1 MPIGTVILFSGA
13 TIPQNYLVCDGSAIS
28 RQTYSDLFEA
38 IGTVYGAGD
47 GVDTF
52 NIPNLLNSVPLGS
65 SSTYLLG
72 SSGGSEDVSLTT
84 DSMPSHLH
92 VIPQHGHG
100 NDLAIKTP
108 SLAHS
113 ITTQPAFKY
122 NRANTGSKIYSSKDT
137 TLKTGRGS
145 ATNMSR
151 ATNVAISDHPATDC
165 TMSGGVTDCPA
176 MTSGYA
182 GNGEAHNNMMP
193 YIALVFLIQAE
204 PDIPPGP
211 VIPSMVL
218 FNGALP
224 VGPSGAYIAGRR

>member
-28 RQTYSDLFEA
+28 RQTYSALFEA
-38 IGTVYGAGD
+38 IGTVYGDGD

-72 SSGGSEDVSLTT
+72 SRGGSEDVSLTT

-92 VIPQHGHG
+92 VIPQHGHD
-100 NDLAIKTP
+100 NDLVIKTP

-122 NRANTGSKIYSSKDT
+122 NRAKTGSKLYSDKDT
-137 TLKTGRGS
+137 NLKTGIGS
-145 ATNMSR
+145 ATDMTR
-151 ATNVAISDHPATDC
+151 ATNVVISDHPATDC

-176 MTSGYA
+176 FETETT
-182 GNGEAHNNMMP
+182 GNGDAHNNMMP
-193 YIALVFLIQAE
+193 YIALVFLIQASE
-204 PDIPPGP
+204 
-211 VIPSMVL
+211 
-218 FNGALP
+218 A
-224 VGPSGAYIAGRR
+224 

>member
-28 RQTYSDLFEA
+28 RQTYSDLFET
-38 IGTVYGAGD
+38 IGTVYGDGD

-122 NRANTGSKIYSSKDT
+122 NRANTSSKIRSDKDT
-137 TLKTGRGS
+137 NLKTGRGS
-145 ATNMSR
+145 ATNMTR
-151 ATNVAISDHPATDC
+151 TTNVAIADHPATDC

-182 GNGEAHNNMMP
+182 GNGDAHNNMMP
-193 YIALVFLIQAE
+193 YIALVFLIQARE
-204 PDIPPGP
+204 
-211 VIPSMVL
+211 
-218 FNGALP
+218 A
-224 VGPSGAYIAGRR
+224 

>member
-145 ATNMSR
+145 ATNMTR

-176 MTSGYA
+176 FETETT
-182 GNGEAHNNMMP
+182 GNGDAHNNMMP
-193 YIALVFLIQAE
+193 YIALVFLIQARE
-204 PDIPPGP
+204 
-211 VIPSMVL
+211 
-218 FNGALP
+218 A
-224 VGPSGAYIAGRR
+224 